1 MVKDLKVKGRTIHGW
16 CIFLPQ
22 QPLSASPTL
31 VCVART
37 SMQQTTELG
46 HDGWLFLYIHIK
58 SSHINTYQPHFQGHL
73 HQHQHASKV
82 TRMDGWLPSVDLE
95 RSCSACH
102 SHPNGHLRQHFV
114 ASKKVSSGSSGKR
127 HLLISAW
134 IQGRK
139 KNASCFVAI
148 SISCRHCIVLYIHQY
163 NYIH

>member
-1 MVKDLKVKGRTIHGW
+1 MPYQHISTS
-16 CIFLPQ
+16 
-22 QPLSASPTL
+22 LSRSPTS
-31 VCVART
+31 T
-37 SMQQTTELG
+37 S
-46 HDGWLFLYIHIK
+46 
-58 SSHINTYQPHFQGHL
+58 
-73 HQHQHASKV
+73 HASKV

-148 SISCRHCIVLYIHQY
+148 SISCRHCIVYIYINMITYIKCIYIY
-163 NYIH
+163 NTLIYIVHCL